1 MPTAPYVVAA
11 ATETLES
18 VSNTPTPTSIGS
30 IARGGLSAVE
40 VISAAART
48 TGTDAERAAVTAHAA
63 LSSEPAS
70 MPTKNNP
77 KPSAAT
83 TARPAPAAIA
93 RCPSARGSR
102 DSDGDAR
109 EHECHPEPLQR
120 SRHVSAGRVDG
131 EGHDRRR
138 CRDGS
143 DDSHRPDR
151 EAAVESTEADHRSD
165 SGACGGQEVYDTRK
179 GVPGKDYPEEDADQ
193 ADGL

>member
-11 ATETLES
+11 ATDTLES

-40 VISAAART
+40 VISAATIT

-83 TARPAPAAIA
+83 TARPAPAAIT
-93 RCPSARGSR
+93 RCPPARGSR
-102 DSDGDAR
+102 DRTAMPMSTSATPSHCSAPGTSPRDA
-109 EHECHPEPLQR
+109 
-120 SRHVSAGRVDG
+120 STASGTIG
-131 EGHDRRR
+131 
-138 CRDGS
+138 
-143 DDSHRPDR
+143 
-151 EAAVESTEADHRSD
+151 AAAEI
-165 SGACGGQEVYDTRK
+165 GATIPIAPIAKPR
-179 GVPGKDYPEEDADQ
+179 
-193 ADGL
+193 